1 MKSNTTPVMY
11 PDNPKQRNVRIEIGE
26 EARSYITGQQRV
38 TMVPLTIRRKQNR
51 KVMTPP
57 PGERSVLGAG
67 GEDIPMIRTLGKAFY
82 WQKLLDQGK
91 YATIRDLA
99 LSMKL
104 EQGWVA
110 EVLRMTTLILSHAP
124 ITARARNDRANERDR
139 PKTIVAR
146 PNPATARSR
155 VRPAR
160 RNAGR

>member
-1 MKSNTTPVMY
+1 MY

-26 EARSYITGQQRV
+26 EARSYVTGQQRV

-67 GEDIPMIRTLGKAFY
+67 GEDIPIIRTLGKAFY

-91 YATIRDLA
+91 YSTIRDLA

-110 EVLRMTTLILSHAP
+110 EVLRMTTLAPDIIEAILDGQQPRHLNLQTLRGRHDQMP
-124 ITARARNDRANERDR
+124 RDWQEQR
-139 PKTIVAR
+139 QALGFTI
-146 PNPATARSR
+146 
-155 VRPAR
+155 
-160 RNAGR
+160 

>member
-67 GEDIPMIRTLGKAFY
+67 GEDIPMIVPAQRGIC
-82 WQKLLDQGK
+82 W
-91 YATIRDLA
+91 RRW
-99 LSMKL
+99 SP
-104 EQGWVA
+104 
-110 EVLRMTTLILSHAP
+110 IL
-124 ITARARNDRANERDR
+124 
-139 PKTIVAR
+139 
-146 PNPATARSR
+146 
-155 VRPAR
+155 
-160 RNAGR
+160 

>member
-1 MKSNTTPVMY
+1 MRSDTTPVTH

-110 EVLRMTTLILSHAP
+110 EVLRMTTLAPDIIESILDGQQPRHLNLQTLRGRHDQLP
-124 ITARARNDRANERDR
+124 RDWQEQR
-139 PKTIVAR
+139 KALGFSI
-146 PNPATARSR
+146 
-155 VRPAR
+155 
-160 RNAGR
+160 